1 MYIKQDPYANICTYM
16 YASVWV
22 YTCIMII
29 VLLFSQAGG
38 GRNEVDPRF
47 ISLFSVYNITFPSPE
62 ALFHIYHSI
71 LQGHLQPFKKCM
83 RMLKHYVKYIM
94 FGCTVGYFKVE
105 VDFQFIRD
113 QQRFFKLHI
122 INYNVQCYNNLF

>member
-1 MYIKQDPYANICTYM
+1 MYTGVYVCICMHLCEYE
-16 YASVWV
+16 YVRV
-22 YTCIMII
+22 CVCIMII

-83 RMLKHYVKYIM
+83 RMLKHYVKYVT
-94 FGCTVGYFKVE
+94 FCCA
-105 VDFQFIRD
+105 VDFLMW
-113 QQRFFKLHI
+113 K
-122 INYNVQCYNNLF
+122 